1 MVDYLEA
8 FKSTITTLSGYYAST
23 NEYLTSLSGQLETM
37 KDYTSGQWQ
46 YAVLNTGFP

>member
-8 FKSTITTLSGYYAST
+8 FKSQIANLSGYYAEV
-23 NEYLTSLSGQLETM
+23 NEYVTALSGQCEIL

-46 YAVLNTGFP
+46 YAVLNTGFI